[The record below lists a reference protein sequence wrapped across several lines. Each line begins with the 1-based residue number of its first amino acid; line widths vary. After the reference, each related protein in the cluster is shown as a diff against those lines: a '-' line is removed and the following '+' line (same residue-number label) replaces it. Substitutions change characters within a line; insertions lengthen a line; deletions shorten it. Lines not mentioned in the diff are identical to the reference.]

1 MATEYICITRK
12 IEVHLHCT
20 EENKKEL
27 YGIWDTINDNLYKA
41 ANYISSHLFFNDA
54 YIERLKVQS
63 NSYRDFERDLK
74 KCKDKEEIQKIKSQL
89 KELENSFKAQRLLF
103 LKGGDIEGAGS
114 EKTAVRRLA
123 VNAFPDIPYSII
135 NALNDVI
142 CKTYTQNRFDVA
154 IGKRTIATYKKG
166 MPVPFLMTTGVG
178 KIALRKREDNKYFVL
193 FPGGLEWDLSFGRD
207 PSNNQEIV
215 ARIMNG
221 KYKACDSSIQ
231 RNKKGKYF
239 LNLVVKIPKDSRTLN
254 PDRVVGVDL
263 GINIPLYA
271 ALNDN
276 EQTRLRIGS
285 REQFLNIRCQMNN
298 RRQALQKDLRH
309 STKGGHGR
317 TQKLQALERLKA
329 KERNWVRL
337 QNHIF
342 SKSVIEFAQ
351 KHNAGV
357 IQLERLTNI
366 GKDKNNEVTTSGK
379 FLTRYWSYHELQ
391 TFIEYKADAVGIEV
405 RYINPYHTS
414 QTCSFC
420 GHYEAGQRIDQ
431 PTFICKNPDCE
442 KGKGK
447 KHSDGTYKGINADW
461 NAARNI
467 ALSKDIVDRKKK

>member
-1 MATEYICITRK
+1 
-12 IEVHLHCT
+12 
-20 EENKKEL
+20 
-27 YGIWDTINDNLYKA
+27 
-41 ANYISSHLFFNDA
+41 
-54 YIERLKVQS
+54 
-63 NSYRDFERDLK
+63 
-74 KCKDKEEIQKIKSQL
+74 
-89 KELENSFKAQRLLF
+89 
-103 LKGGDIEGAGS
+103 
-114 EKTAVRRLA
+114 
-123 VNAFPDIPYSII
+123 
-135 NALNDVI
+135 
-142 CKTYTQNRFDVA
+142 
-154 IGKRTIATYKKG
+154 
-166 MPVPFLMTTGVG
+166 
-178 KIALRKREDNKYFVL
+178 
-193 FPGGLEWDLSFGRD
+193 
-207 PSNNQEIV
+207 
-215 ARIMNG
+215 
-221 KYKACDSSIQ
+221 
-231 RNKKGKYF
+231 
-239 LNLVVKIPKDSRTLN
+239 
-254 PDRVVGVDL
+254 
-263 GINIPLYA
+263 
-271 ALNDN
+271 
-276 EQTRLRIGS
+276 
-285 REQFLNIRCQMNN
+285 MNN
-298 RRQALQKDLRH
+298 RRRALQKDLRH

-467 ALSKDIVDRKKK
+467 ALSKDFVDKKKK

>member
-1 MATEYICITRK
+1 MATEYTCITRK

-20 EENKKEL
+20 DENKKEL
-27 YGIWDTINDNLYKA
+27 YGIWDTINDNLYKV
-41 ANYISSHLFFNDA
+41 ANFISSHLFFNDA
-54 YIERLKVQS
+54 YLERLKVQS
-63 NSYRDFERDLK
+63 NSYRDLERDLK
-74 KCKDKEEIQKIKSQL
+74 KCNNKEEIQIIKSHL
-89 KELENSFKAQRLLF
+89 KDLENSFKAQRLLF

-123 VNAFPDIPYSII
+123 ANAFPDIPYSVI

-142 CKTYTQNRFDVA
+142 CKTYTQNRFDVT

-178 KIALRKREDNKYFVL
+178 KIALRKREDSKYFVL

-207 PSNNQEIV
+207 SSNNQEIV

-254 PDRVVGVDL
+254 PDRVVGVDV

-285 REQFLNIRCQMNN
+285 REKFLDIRCQMNN
-298 RRQALQKDLRH
+298 RRRALQKDLRH

-467 ALSKDIVDRKKK
+467 ALSKDFVDKKKK